1 MTEIKIDNTGNGTWW
16 LYGKSETWKDYI
28 GCEDF
33 DEEVVLVGNRDYNN
47 YTEASWYQRVKQI
60 LDDIDC
66 YDEYPDNVSDEVNA
80 KLKELYD
87 KCRRTDDIIV
97 DVLKLLY
104 PNDTFKTGTIR
115 GYCQGDWQE
124 YIVNGDVDINLL
136 EAFYFGSI
144 SDITVDSNDDS
155 FGDVITHDELW
166 KAERGDLK
174 EYFRE
179 RYDLPED
186 EEIHILKADG
196 MRQVV
201 DWQEVC

>member
-104 PNDTFKTGTIR
+104 PNDTFNTGTIR

-124 YIVNGDVDINLL
+124 YIVKGDADTNLL

-155 FGDVITHDELW
+155 FGDVIAHDELW
-166 KAERGDLK
+166 KAERGNLK

-196 MRQVV
+196 MRQVI

>member
-16 LYGKSETWKDYI
+16 LYGKSEIWKDYI

-115 GYCQGDWQE
+115 GYYQGDWQE
-124 YIVNGDVDINLL
+124 YIINGNVDVDLL

-179 RYDLPED
+179 RYDGGNKPN
-186 EEIHILKADG
+186 A
-196 MRQVV
+196 
-201 DWQEVC
+201 

>member
-66 YDEYPDNVSDEVNA
+66 YDEYPDNVSDEVNT

-124 YIVNGDVDINLL
+124 YIVNGDVDTNLL

-179 RYDLPED
+179 RYDLSED